1 MLGTPPKELRNGPGS
16 SGDLLGAASDAFPE
30 GPNVSPLQLHVPLR
44 NGVASLL
51 RGTEEEG
58 TSAAWYRDEGCV
70 HRLGWRKE
78 QVPEVSRQQ
87 HTVVTME

>member
-1 MLGTPPKELRNGPGS
+1 MDRAVLGTCSVLQVMLFRRGPMCPHFS
-16 SGDLLGAASDAFPE
+16 SMC
-30 GPNVSPLQLHVPLR
+30 Q
-44 NGVASLL
+44 SLL

-70 HRLGWRKE
+70 HREGWRKE
-78 QVPEVSRQQ
+78 QVPEVSRKQ